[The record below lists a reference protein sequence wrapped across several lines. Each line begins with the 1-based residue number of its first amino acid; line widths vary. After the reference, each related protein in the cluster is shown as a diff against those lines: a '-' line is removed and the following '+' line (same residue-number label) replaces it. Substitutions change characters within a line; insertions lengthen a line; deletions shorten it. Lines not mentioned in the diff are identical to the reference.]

1 MMKHFLPRLVL
12 VYITVSFAVQ
22 AAESQNDDHYWT
34 HQYGAK
40 GLLLN
45 GAVIASTEDETAV
58 FYNPGALGNGE
69 DFGITLSFLS
79 PTYSVLLTDGY
90 LGQNTRAN
98 DSRLGLSSDLSAVGF
113 RPFKKTPQLRAA
125 ITSFSRFKSGV
136 TLRERE
142 VGVVMNEPSQ
152 LFVGNLEFQRT
163 VSERWFGAGMAY
175 RFSDNL
181 SIGASQFLTFH
192 SENTS
197 LTIQKDIVERDNPY
211 ELALSWRS
219 KFKYSLSAKASM
231 LTKFG
236 ISANWGHV
244 KLGATFT
251 TATYHH
257 SLKGASYDK
266 SDMRVYGDSSVLRA
280 NFASAT
286 LRDYKTPWSIG
297 LGADFRIKRTRVSI
311 STEYFEEIPLYTVI
325 DETDDP
331 FGGLGTDVA
340 PERTVVQLQNNSV
353 FNVALGLQTRLR
365 NEQSLIMGFRTD
377 FNQRAID
384 QQLPTLSFLST
395 TPSVFHVSFG
405 GLFKLRSNQLSMGLD
420 YAFGRKITTGRLVD
434 FTNITPENL
443 FGFSETGGIQ
453 SKYRSVVFIFTYDF
467 ILKSWKDWRSRRE
480 EMKHG
485 AKMED

>member
-1 MMKHFLPRLVL
+1 MAGVFFAVA
-12 VYITVSFAVQ
+12 FAVQ
-22 AAESQNDDHYWT
+22 IASSQNDDHYWT

-79 PTYSVLLTDGY
+79 PTYSLLKTDGY
-90 LGQNTRAN
+90 LGQGTLAK
-98 DSRLGLSSDLSAVGF
+98 DSRLSLSSDLSAVGF

-125 ITSFSRFKSGV
+125 ITSFSRYKSGLS
-136 TLRERE
+136 LRERE
-142 VGVVMNEPSQ
+142 VGGVVNEPSQ
-152 LFVGNLEFQRT
+152 IFVGNLEFQRS

-175 RFSDNL
+175 RFSDNI
-181 SIGASQFLTFH
+181 SIGATQFLTFH

-197 LTIQKDIVERDNPY
+197 LTIQKDIVSRSNPY
-211 ELALSWRS
+211 DLELSWRS

-244 KLGATFT
+244 KLGLTFT

-257 SLKGASYDK
+257 FIKKASYDK
-266 SDMRVYGDSSVLRA
+266 ADMRVYGRDSTVLRA
-280 NFASAT
+280 NLAPAD
-286 LRDYKTPWSIG
+286 LLDYKTPWSIG
-297 LGADFRIKRTRVSI
+297 FGADFRIRRTRVSI
-311 STEYFEEIPLYTVI
+311 STEYFEQIPRYAAI
-325 DETDDP
+325 DDLDDP
-331 FGGLGTDVA
+331 FDGQSTDIK
-340 PERTVVQLQNNSV
+340 PEHTVVMLGNSSV
-353 FNVALGLQTRLR
+353 FNVGIGLQTRLR
-365 NEQSLIMGFRTD
+365 NEQSFITGFRTD
-377 FNQRAID
+377 FNQRRID

-395 TPSVFHVSFG
+395 TPSVFHISCG
-405 GLFKLRSNQLSMGLD
+405 GLFKLRNNQMSLGLD

-434 FTNITPENL
+434 LTNITAENL

-467 ILKSWKDWRSRRE
+467 IIKSWKDWRSRRE
-480 EMKHG
+480 ALKRG
-485 AKMED
+485 IQFNGGK